1 MENNEITFYLDSIAH
16 AKIKNDQESFHMSP
30 TESILIKRIIVNYY
44 PKCNEEMKKLY
55 DKIKSLM
62 TVKMNQTFIGKMSWH
77 ITQYMAEKSIN
88 KSVVKKNKHKK
99 DKLHF
104 RINNNELELELILS
118 DYSLVIAPVV
128 ADLCTTPVA
137 LSAPPNSYQNNSQS

>member
-77 ITQYMAEKSIN
+77 ITQYMAENLSIN
-88 KSVVKKNKHKK
+88 LLSKRTNIKK
-99 DKLHF
+99 
-104 RINNNELELELILS
+104 INFILELIIMS
-118 DYSLVIAPVV
+118 
-128 ADLCTTPVA
+128 
-137 LSAPPNSYQNNSQS
+137 

>member
-55 DKIKSLM
+55 KAL
-62 TVKMNQTFIGKMSWH
+62 Q
-77 ITQYMAEKSIN
+77 E
-88 KSVVKKNKHKK
+88 
-99 DKLHF
+99 
-104 RINNNELELELILS
+104 IL
-118 DYSLVIAPVV
+118 
-128 ADLCTTPVA
+128 
-137 LSAPPNSYQNNSQS
+137 QK